1 MLIDKLDRHIL
12 FLGELSCQESCYLDI
27 WLLVSVLFVH
37 LELCIFCCIKF
48 VGSLYIILSFLGNY
62 GVFFNGISA
71 V

>member
-27 WLLVSVLFVH
+27 WLLVSVLFEIWNCVFFVV
-37 LELCIFCCIKF
+37 LNSSVVCILF
-48 VGSLYIILSFLGNY
+48 YPFLGNY
-62 GVFFNGISA
+62 GVFFNGIPA